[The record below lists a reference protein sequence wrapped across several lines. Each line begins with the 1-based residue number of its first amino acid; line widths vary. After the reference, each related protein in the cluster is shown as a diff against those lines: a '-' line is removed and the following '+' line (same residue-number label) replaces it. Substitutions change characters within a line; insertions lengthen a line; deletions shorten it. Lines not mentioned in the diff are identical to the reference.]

1 MIIAFVIW
9 TVISLVLAGI
19 GIRDWNAGKAV
30 GFFTGTRPPEVEDV
44 RAYNHDVARLW
55 FGYAAVFELLGIPFL
70 FLKQN
75 SALLVPFMMGI
86 PVITIALM
94 VIYHRILQKHRKP
107 YGEKGKTDGD

>member
-9 TVISLVLAGI
+9 TAISLVLAGI

-44 RAYNHDVARLW
+44 KAYNHDVARLW

-70 FLKQN
+70 FFKQN
-75 SALLVPFMMGI
+75 SAMFIVTLLGVMALTIGI
-86 PVITIALM
+86 LVAYTYIS
-94 VIYHRILQKHRKP
+94 VSNQDKQ
-107 YGEKGKTDGD
+107 

>member
-19 GIRDWNAGKAV
+19 GIRDWNASDAV
-30 GFFTGTRPPEVEDV
+30 GFFTGTRPPEVKDV

-55 FGYAAVFELLGIPFL
+55 FGYALVFELLGIPFL

-75 SALLVPFMMGI
+75 SALLVPFMMGV
-86 PVITIALM
+86 PVISIALM
-94 VIYHRILQKHRKP
+94 IIYHKILQKHRKQ

>member
-44 RAYNHDVARLW
+44 KAYNHDVARLW
-55 FGYAAVFELLGIPFL
+55 LAMRRFL
-70 FLKQN
+70 NCSGFR
-75 SALLVPFMMGI
+75 SSS
-86 PVITIALM
+86 
-94 VIYHRILQKHRKP
+94 
-107 YGEKGKTDGD
+107 